1 MRNSKLFKMSRR
13 GVLGAGLF
21 ATTGFLLKACSGDS
35 SSSTVA
41 AADGV
46 ADNSG
51 APKEIVVGGAAG
63 MTSYLT
69 ADIFPLFEKKYNC
82 KVLFEGTKSL
92 VNLEKMQSDQDN
104 PVMSVV
110 LMDDPVMMIALE
122 EGLIDPLTPEQVPNL
137 SEVKQQA
144 VAKEGAWANYQQPWA
159 GIAYNTQEKK
169 GVTAWS
175 ELWAPENKGR
185 VIIPS
190 MQNTEG
196 LWTFIMA
203 AHLETGRPLQ
213 EAQYEV
219 DAAFKKLQE
228 LKPNLLTIYTNA
240 PQAIN
245 LLSQGEAWMIGG
257 QFSAYTL
264 LQKAEGAPVDL
275 AAPKEGAFAMP
286 SGIAHVA
293 NSPEPEMAF
302 ALINEFLG
310 PEYQSVLAEKA
321 FVLPT
326 NSKASTTATQTAPD
340 ELFLPDWSF
349 VSENR
354 NDWIERWNREMAI

>member
-1 MRNSKLFKMSRR
+1 MGNPKVFQLSRR
-13 GVLGAGLF
+13 ALLGAGLF
-21 ATTGFLLKACSGDS
+21 AGTSLMLKACSRGS
-35 SSSTVA
+35 SSDPASDDGAVA
-41 AADGV
+41 S
-46 ADNSG
+46 SG

-69 ADIFPLFEKKYNC
+69 EDIFSLFEQKYNC

-92 VNLEKMQSDQDN
+92 VNLEKMQSNQEK

-110 LMDDPVMMIALE
+110 LMDDPVMIIALE
-122 EGLIDPLTPEQVPNL
+122 EALIEPLSPEQVPNL
-137 SEVKQQA
+137 SEIKEQA
-144 VAKEGAWANYQQPWA
+144 VAKDNAWANYQQPWA
-159 GIAYNTQEKK
+159 GVAYNTQAKP
-169 GVTAWS
+169 GVASWS
-175 ELWAPENKGR
+175 ELWAPENEGR

-203 AHLETGRPLQ
+203 AHLETGKPLQ

-228 LKPNLLTIYTNA
+228 LKPNLLTVYTNA

-245 LLSQGEAWMIGG
+245 LLEQGEAWMIGG

-264 LQKAEGAPVDL
+264 LQKSEGSPIDL
-275 AAPKEGAFAMP
+275 AAPQEGAFAMP
-286 SGIAHVA
+286 SGIARVA
-293 NSPEPEMAF
+293 SGPEPELAF

-310 PEYQSVLAEKA
+310 PEYQSILAEQV
-321 FVLPT
+321 FVIPT
-326 NSKASTTATQTAPD
+326 NPKATIPADFKTPD

-349 VSENR
+349 VAENR
-354 NDWIERWNREMAI
+354 NDWIERWNREMSV

>member
-1 MRNSKLFKMSRR
+1 MRNSRLFQMSRR

-21 ATTGFLLKACSGDS
+21 AGASVLLKACSSGS
-35 SSSTVA
+35 SSSTVPS
-41 AADGV
+41 
-46 ADNSG
+46 DNGAKGDSS

-92 VNLEKMQSDQDN
+92 VNLEKMQSDQSN

-110 LMDDPVMMIALE
+110 LMDDPIMMIALK
-122 EGLIDPLTPEQVPNL
+122 EGLIEPLTPKQVPNL
-137 SEVKQQA
+137 SEIKKQA
-144 VAKEGAWANYQQPWA
+144 VAEKGAWANYQQPWA
-159 GIAYNTQEKK
+159 GIAYNTQEKE
-169 GVTAWS
+169 GITSWN

-203 AHLETGRPLQ
+203 AHLETGKPLQ

-264 LQKAEGAPVDL
+264 LQKAEGAPIDL

-286 SGIAHVA
+286 SGIARVA
-293 NSPEPEMAF
+293 NGPEPEMAF

-310 PEYQSVLAEKA
+310 PEYQSILAEKA

-326 NSKASTTATQTAPD
+326 NSKATAAADQKAPN
-340 ELFLPDWSF
+340 ELFLPDWGF

-354 NDWIERWNREMAI
+354 NDWIERWNKEMAV

>member
-1 MRNSKLFKMSRR
+1 MANPKVFQMSRR
-13 GVLGAGLF
+13 ALLGAGLF
-21 ATTGFLLKACSGDS
+21 TGASILLKACSGGS
-35 SSSTVA
+35 SSDPS
-41 AADGV
+41 AADGSA
-46 ADNSG
+46 ADSG
-51 APKEIVVGGAAG
+51 TPKEIVVGGAAG

-69 ADIFPLFEKKYNC
+69 EDIFPKFEQKYNC
-82 KVLFEGTKSL
+82 KVLFEGTKSM
-92 VNLEKMQSDQDN
+92 VNLEKMQSNQAN

-122 EGLIDPLTPEQVPNL
+122 EGLIEPLTPEEVPNL
-137 SEVKQQA
+137 SQIKDQA
-144 VAKEGAWANYQQPWA
+144 IAQDGAWANYQQPWA
-159 GIAYNTQEKK
+159 GVAYNTQQKE
-169 GVTAWS
+169 GVASWE

-203 AHLETGRPLQ
+203 AHLETGKPLQ

-228 LKPNLLTIYTNA
+228 LKPNLLTVYTNA

-245 LLSQGEAWMIGG
+245 LLAQGEAWMIGG

-264 LQKAEGAPVDL
+264 LQKAEGSPIDL
-275 AAPKEGAFAMP
+275 AAPEEGAFAMP
-286 SGIAHVA
+286 SGIARVVDG
-293 NSPEPEMAF
+293 PEPELAF

-310 PEYQSVLAEKA
+310 AEYQSVLAEKV

-326 NSKASTTATQTAPD
+326 NAEATVPAALETPE

-349 VSENR
+349 VAENR
-354 NDWIERWNREMAI
+354 NDWIERWNREMSV